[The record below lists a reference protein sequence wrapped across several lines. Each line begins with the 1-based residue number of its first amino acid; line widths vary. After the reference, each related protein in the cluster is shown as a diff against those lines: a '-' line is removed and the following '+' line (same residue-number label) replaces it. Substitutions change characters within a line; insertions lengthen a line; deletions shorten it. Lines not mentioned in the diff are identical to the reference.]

1 MRDGTESADTA
12 TRAGL
17 ATANCHMTGPA
28 TLPEVSATVTATV
41 CTPGPRF
48 PGAQT
53 KRPDAKLPQDVTS
66 EPSTVTRSVSSST
79 PVPSSLTANPIG
91 VAPTTVDPGSGL
103 RWAIRGGVSSRTWN
117 DQVSGGDTLPD
128 RSLGRGGTLWV
139 AVAPGAGGA
148 GGEGGPPPG

>member
-53 KRPDAKLPQDVTS
+53 KRPEAKLPQDVTS
-66 EPSTVTRSVSSST
+66 EPSTVTRSESSST

-103 RWAIRGGVSSRTWN
+103 RWATTGGVSSRTWN
-117 DQVSGGDTLPD
+117 DQVSAGEAFPD
-128 RSLGRGGTLWV
+128 RSAARTETLWL
-139 AVAPGAGGA
+139 PKPSGSDGT
-148 GGEGGPPPG
+148 

>member
-53 KRPDAKLPQDVTS
+53 KRPDAKLPPGRDVGAVHGHAQRVVVHART
-66 EPSTVTRSVSSST
+66 
-79 PVPSSLTANPIG
+79 L
-91 VAPTTVDPGSGL
+91 VAD
-103 RWAIRGGVSSRTWN
+103 RE
-117 DQVSGGDTLPD
+117 PD
-128 RSLGRGGTLWV
+128 RRRPHHRGSR
-139 AVAPGAGGA
+139 
-148 GGEGGPPPG
+148 